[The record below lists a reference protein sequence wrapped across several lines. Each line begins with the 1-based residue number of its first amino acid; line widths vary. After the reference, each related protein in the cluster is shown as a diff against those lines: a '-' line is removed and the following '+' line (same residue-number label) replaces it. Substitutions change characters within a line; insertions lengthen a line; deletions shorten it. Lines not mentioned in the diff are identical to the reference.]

1 MKLLIKNGRVIDPS
15 TKTDE
20 TLDILIDK
28 KKIVDIKAK
37 INDKDARIIDA
48 SRLVVAPGFI
58 DMHTHL
64 REPGQENKETIQT
77 GSLAAAHG
85 GITTIAC
92 MPNTSPVNDSR
103 GVTEYILSEA
113 KKKAVINIVPIAAV
127 TLGLQ
132 GEELTDMADL
142 RDAGAIAFSDDGV
155 PVANSQIMRRALEYS
170 QLLDA
175 VIIDHCEDKKL
186 SGQGVM
192 HEGYYS
198 LLYGV
203 TGIPSTSEETMVA
216 RDIILAQKAR
226 SRVHLAHI
234 STRNSAELIRNAKE
248 KKIKVTAEVTP
259 HHLLLTDE
267 SLKDYNPN
275 FKMNPPLRSL
285 EDVEALI
292 HAVKD
297 GTIDVFATDHAPHTP
312 DEKAVELD
320 YAPFGI
326 IGLETAV
333 PLLLDNFV
341 NKNVISLERFVR
353 MMSTHPAEI
362 LGLENKGKIHA
373 GADADLT
380 ILNLHKEMT
389 IDTSKFKSKSRN
401 CPFDGWKCRGIP
413 VMTIV
418 GGKIVFHKQ

>member
-48 SRLVVAPGFI
+48 SRLVITPGLI

-113 KKKAVINIVPIAAV
+113 KKNAVVNIVPIAAV

-142 RDAGAIAFSDDGV
+142 RDAGAIAFSDDGM

-175 VIIDHCEDKKL
+175 VIIDHCEDKEL

-292 HAVKD
+292 EAVKN

-312 DEKAVELD
+312 DEKAVEFD

-333 PLLLDNFV
+333 PLLLDKLV

-362 LGLENKGKIHA
+362 LGLDNKGKIHI

-418 GGKIVFHKQ
+418 GGKIVFHNQ

>member
-48 SRLVVAPGFI
+48 SRLVVTPGFI

-64 REPGQENKETIQT
+64 REPGQENKETLQT

-113 KKKAVINIVPIAAV
+113 KKNAVVNIVPIAAV

-275 FKMNPPLRSL
+275 FKMKPPLRSL

-292 HAVKD
+292 EAVKD

-418 GGKIVFHKQ
+418 GGKIVFHNQ

>member
-48 SRLVVAPGFI
+48 SRLVVTPGFI

-64 REPGQENKETIQT
+64 REPGQENKETLQT

-113 KKKAVINIVPIAAV
+113 KKNAVVNIVPIAAV

-198 LLYGV
+198 LLYGL

-292 HAVKD
+292 EAVKD

-418 GGKIVFHKQ
+418 GGKIVFHNQ

>member
-85 GITTIAC
+85 GMTTIAC

-113 KKKAVINIVPIAAV
+113 KKNAVVNIVPIAAV

-373 GADADLT
+373 GADADLS